1 LRVNPENTE
10 KKKLTQRRKGA
21 KEREKPE
28 IAAKRH
34 KTHKK
39 EDLKFGKRTFTAA
52 VWIGLKLS
60 GSMTTA
66 RLSSYDSVFF
76 ELFAPFR
83 GHSVFVLPLR
93 LCGFA

>member
-1 LRVNPENTE
+1 VIGR
-10 KKKLTQRRKGA
+10 KKTKISREDA

-39 EDLKFGKRTFTAA
+39 GDLKFGKRTLTAA
-52 VWIGLKLS
+52 VWIGLKRS

-83 GHSVFVLPLR
+83 GYSVSVLPLR
-93 LCGFA
+93 LGGFA